1 MNHPHQPAS
10 TLCVCTAIVQYSKKV
25 IHLVTFEVYFL
36 DHYPAVEPSSLQ
48 FNF

>member
-10 TLCVCTAIVQYSKKV
+10 TLCVRTAIVSSKKV

-48 FNF
+48 LNF